1 MTQYKENK
9 PCLVKTAQ
17 GFSVKYK
24 ERFLYSK
31 YNPSA
36 NILRSISGLHILP
49 GTLILCVSPCLC
61 YGIEELA
68 AMLPDDCFLAGCER
82 DEELF
87 NIADEACK
95 NFECRKNG
103 KFVMLKSKELFS
115 LPENINRYGENNF
128 SMFKAGI
135 FRRAVKIDFSAG
147 ADFYADF
154 YAELFSAVTD
164 SIGRF
169 WKNRLTLIKFGKRY
183 SRNFFLNLSQTA
195 DSYSFPIVKKPILVA
210 GAGESLEQTLAEFK
224 KNTRLRENFFI
235 ISVDAALQSL
245 QEAKIIPDAVIC
257 EECQNAISAAFIGCK
272 NFCRYAFLSLSS
284 CFNTSAAAA
293 DKSFFYATL
302 FEDRRFIRSLSE
314 KSLLPPIIPPLGS
327 VGLSAV
333 YIASII
339 RFSDDVPIFITGLDF
354 SYSCGKTHSIG
365 TFQDRIKRSR
375 TNRLSY
381 QENFG
386 AAFDKDAHK
395 IIIDK
400 NGKSL
405 VSTAILSEYAKIFA
419 AYFSRRL
426 KNCFDARHC
435 GLPLELPQT
444 NLSDSE
450 RFISSFNE
458 IPNNG
463 QKNCIL
469 TSTKELIDYFTAEK
483 NALEELKLIFTGKII
498 FPKNESEEKI
508 KLLLAEREYLFLH
521 FPDGINP
528 SLDESFLKR
537 VRTQIDYFIKIFNIC
552 LNVLNKRI

>member
-36 NILRSISGLHILP
+36 NILRSITGLRILP
-49 GTLILCVSPCLC
+49 GTLILCASPCLC

-195 DSYSFPIVKKPILVA
+195 DSYSFPIVKKPILVT
-210 GAGESLEQTLAEFK
+210 GAGESLEQTLAEFE

-284 CFNTSAAAA
+284 CFNTSVAAA
-293 DKSFFYATL
+293 DKPCFYTTL
-302 FEDRRFIRSLSE
+302 FEDRRFIRSLS
-314 KSLLPPIIPPLGS
+314 KKGLLPPIIPPLGS

-395 IIIDK
+395 VIDK

-426 KNCFDARHC
+426 KNCFDIGRC
-435 GLPLELPQT
+435 GLSLELPSAD
-444 NLSDSE
+444 LIDSE
-450 RFISSFNE
+450 KFYANLNE
-458 IPNNG
+458 
-463 QKNCIL
+463 KIL
-469 TSTKELIDYFTAEK
+469 YEEKERLRSPEKEKLIMYFTGEK
-483 NALEELKLIFTGKII
+483 NALEELKSIFTGEIK
-498 FPKNESEEKI
+498 FSKKETDEKI
-508 KLLLAEREYLFLH
+508 KSLLTEREYLFLH

-528 SLDESFLKR
+528 SVDVGFLNR
-537 VRTQIDYFIKIFNIC
+537 VRPQIDYFLKIFAIC
-552 LNVLNKRI
+552 LNILNKRT

>member
-24 ERFLYSK
+24 EHFLYSK

-61 YGIEELA
+61 YGIEKLA

-210 GAGESLEQTLAEFK
+210 GAGESLEQTLAEFE

-272 NFCRYAFLSLSS
+272 NLCRYAFLSLSS

-293 DKSFFYATL
+293 EKSCFYTTL
-302 FEDRRFIRSLSE
+302 FEERRFIRRLSE
-314 KSLLPPIIPPLGS
+314 KGLAPPVIPPLGS

-339 RFSDDVPIFITGLDF
+339 RFSEDVPIFVTGLDF
-354 SYSCGKTHSIG
+354 SYSCGKTHAIG
-365 TFQDRIKRSR
+365 TFHDRTKRIR
-375 TNRLSY
+375 INRLLY
-381 QENFG
+381 TENFG
-386 AAFDKDAHK
+386 AAFGYESHK
-395 IIIDK
+395 V
-400 NGKSL
+400 NGKDGKTA
-405 VSTAILSEYAKIFA
+405 VSTAVLREYSKTFI

-426 KNCFDARHC
+426 KNCFDIGRC
-435 GLPLELPQT
+435 GLSLELPSAD
-444 NLSDSE
+444 LIDSE
-450 RFISSFNE
+450 KFYANTNE
-458 IPNNG
+458 
-463 QKNCIL
+463 KIL
-469 TSTKELIDYFTAEK
+469 YEEKERLRGPEKEKLIMYFTGEK
-483 NALEELKLIFTGKII
+483 NALEELKSIFTGEIK
-498 FPKNESEEKI
+498 FSKKETDEKI
-508 KLLLAEREYLFLH
+508 KSLLTEREYLFLH

>member
-1 MTQYKENK
+1 MTQYEENK
-9 PCLVKTAQ
+9 PCPVKTAQ

-24 ERFLYSK
+24 GRFLYSK

-36 NILRSISGLHILP
+36 NILRSISSLNILP
-49 GTLILCVSPCLC
+49 GTLILCISPCLC

-68 AMLPDDCFLAGCER
+68 AILPEDCFLAGCER

-87 NIADEACK
+87 KIAEEACK
-95 NFECRKNG
+95 NFECCKSG
-103 KFVMLKSKELFS
+103 KFVMLKNEELFS
-115 LPENINRYGENNF
+115 LPEKINGYYGDNVF
-128 SMFKAGI
+128 KCKAGT

-147 ADFYADF
+147 ADFYSDF
-154 YAELFSAVTD
+154 YADLFAAVTD

-183 SRNFFLNLSQTA
+183 SRNFFLNLSQST
-195 DSYSFPIVKKPILVA
+195 DSYSLPVIRKPILVA
-210 GAGESLEQTLAEFK
+210 GAGESLERTVAELA
-224 KNTRLRENFFI
+224 KNMHLRENFFI

-272 NFCRYAFLSLSS
+272 NLCRYAFLSLSS

-293 DKSFFYATL
+293 DKSCFYATL

-375 TNRLSY
+375 INRLLY
-381 QENFG
+381 TENFG
-386 AAFDKDAHK
+386 AAFGYESHK
-395 IIIDK
+395 V
-400 NGKSL
+400 NGKDGKTA
-405 VSTAILSEYAKIFA
+405 VSTAVLREYSKTFI

-426 KNCFDARHC
+426 KNCFDIGRC
-435 GLPLELPQT
+435 GLSLELPSAD
-444 NLSDSE
+444 LIDSE
-450 RFISSFNE
+450 KFYANLNE
-458 IPNNG
+458 
-463 QKNCIL
+463 KIL
-469 TSTKELIDYFTAEK
+469 YEEKERLRSPEKEKLIMYFTGEK
-483 NALEELKLIFTGKII
+483 NALEELKSIFTGEIK
-498 FPKNESEEKI
+498 FSKKETDEKI
-508 KLLLAEREYLFLH
+508 KSLLTEREYLFLH

-528 SLDESFLKR
+528 SVDVGFLNR
-537 VRTQIDYFIKIFNIC
+537 VRPQIDYFLKIFAIC
-552 LNVLNKRI
+552 LNILNKRT